1 MRAREARK
9 KGRHVRHVKIQPRKA
24 RQKIKARKTRT
35 KGKHVERRARRHTG
49 T

>member
-24 RQKIKARKTRT
+24 RKRRK
-35 KGKHVERRARRHTG
+35 KGKHVGRRAQRHAG